1 MLKISERFRD
11 SKFITSLD
19 KYIYPQQLDNLIR
32 LFNFFY
38 VNLNKN

>member
-1 MLKISERFRD
+1 MLKISERLGF
-11 SKFITSLD
+11 KFITSLD
-19 KYIYPQQLDNLIR
+19 KYTYPQQLDNLIR

>member
-1 MLKISERFRD
+1 MLKISERLRF
-11 SKFITSLD
+11 KFITSLD